1 MYSNLFLGTRRV
13 SNASIS
19 SSIENNTIGAETD
32 DAGIMIEDEP
42 EIQFNMDEPML
53 SSSST
58 TSGSGVSEKGFNN
71 SSSIGGPE
79 KCLPTDAEVSNKDNS
94 LNSTNNHVTDTT
106 NMPASNSNNDSSNL
120 FWNDVTSRAKALST
134 KPSSFQRPR
143 ANHY

>member
-1 MYSNLFLGTRRV
+1 MPNFQVINVVCNLFLGTRRI

-19 SSIENNTIGAETD
+19 SSIDNNTIGAEID

-58 TSGSGVSEKGFNN
+58 TSGSGVSEKGF
-71 SSSIGGPE
+71 SV
-79 KCLPTDAEVSNKDNS
+79 KPTDAEVSNKDNS